1 MEVVLTNMCM
11 VYKGDQILVQNRV
24 KKTWPGLTFP
34 GGHVEKD
41 EDHIKSIIREVKE
54 ETGLTLLEVEQVGF
68 IEWFDEKTQVRDL
81 CLLYRSSSFV
91 GELSSSSEGEV
102 FFVNKEDLYK
112 YPFSTDF
119 DKVLEICMK

>member
-11 VYKGDQILVQNRV
+11 VYEGEKILVQNRV

-41 EDHIKSIIREVKE
+41 EDHIKAIIREVKE
-54 ETGLTLLEVEQVGF
+54 ETGLTLLEVEPVGF

-81 CLLYRSSSFV
+81 CLLYKSSSFV
-91 GELSSSSEGEV
+91 GKLSSSSEGEV
-102 FFVNKEDLYK
+102 FFINKNDLHK

>member
-41 EDHIKSIIREVKE
+41 EDHIESIIREVKE

-102 FFVNKEDLYK
+102 FFINKEDLHK

>member
-91 GELSSSSEGEV
+91 GEFEHRSHWPFPHSSSSIYHI
-102 FFVNKEDLYK
+102 FLKNNSLCRRRYR
-112 YPFSTDF
+112 Y
-119 DKVLEICMK
+119 